1 MRRVYVAET
10 LVDAQLVM
18 DLLAHNGIKAKLFNE
33 NGQGALGEL
42 PVTYPEVW
50 ACEDRDGEKAL
61 LLINEFSALPEQD
74 GAQTCTRCG
83 ESSPASFDICWFCLL
98 YTSPSPRDATL
109 SRMPSSA

>member
-1 MRRVYVAET
+1 
-10 LVDAQLVM
+10 M
-18 DLLAHNGIKAKLFNE
+18 DRAHWVNS
-33 NGQGALGEL
+33 

-83 ESSPASFDICWFCLL
+83 ESSPASFDICWLCHTPL
-98 YTSPSPRDATL
+98 AEQE
-109 SRMPSSA
+109 